1 MNIEEYIASGIL
13 ELYVMGELS
22 TTETSEVEKLA
33 AQYPEIQKEIQL
45 IQETIREVAVSSAIP
60 PRPDLKDEILSRI
73 TTSENIQDTKV
84 RHPLPDNASR
94 PKEKE
99 KAISFLQYG
108 IAASIAL
115 AVIAMITAF
124 YFRSQW
130 KDAEQRLDDLLVQ
143 NQQIAAQYETAHQE
157 VQQLTEELS
166 VITSRDYQAIEMT
179 GLDASPNSLAYV
191 YWNQNSD
198 QVYLQ
203 VNSLPPNASDKQ
215 YQLWAIVD
223 GQPVSAGVFDVS
235 SSQQPKLI
243 NMKSIENASA
253 FAVTLEPRGGSEA
266 PTLDAMYVKGA
277 V

>member
-1 MNIEEYIASGIL
+1 
-13 ELYVMGELS
+13 MGELS

-73 TTSENIQDTKV
+73 TTSEHMQDTNV

-99 KAISFLQYG
+99 KAISFLRYG

-143 NQQIAAQYETAHQE
+143 NQQIATQYETAHQE

>member
-73 TTSENIQDTKV
+73 TTSEHMQDTNV

-99 KAISFLQYG
+99 KAISFLRYG

-143 NQQIAAQYETAHQE
+143 NQQIATQYETAHQE

>member
-13 ELYVMGELS
+13 ELYVLGELS

-33 AQYPEIQKEIQL
+33 AQYPEIRKEIQL
-45 IQETIREVAVSSAIP
+45 IQETVREVAMSTAIP
-60 PRPDLKDEILSRI
+60 PRPDLKNEILSHI
-73 TTSENIQDTKV
+73 TTSEHTQDTNIS
-84 RHPLPDNASR
+84 HPLPDNTSR

-99 KAISFLQYG
+99 KTISFLQYG

-130 KDAEQRLDDLLVQ
+130 KDAEQRLNDLLVQ

-166 VITSRDYQAIEMT
+166 VITSRDYQTIEMT
-179 GLDASPNSLAYV
+179 GLDSSPNSLAYV